1 MTYLGKAVDSWAFR
15 LGDGT
20 SSMRL
25 VFTTILIQFCLVHP
39 CELNMMGDITWQR
52 MKIRTRASIIWMGQR
67 SLWARAQK
75 NGLRKRQL
83 SSRPIRNSSVSA
95 DSDDRARTHN
105 LSGRDTL
112 SPLVRGGVMHRLRT
126 LRIVSMQPRQ
136 LDQHE
141 YNHKSG
147 NFSEYQ

>member
-1 MTYLGKAVDSWAFR
+1 
-15 LGDGT
+15 
-20 SSMRL
+20 MRGEPINAL
-25 VFTTILIQFCLVHP
+25 KTAMINTIQYINDDNYIGILD
-39 CELNMMGDITWQR
+39 ELLEI
-52 MKIRTRASIIWMGQR
+52 
-67 SLWARAQK
+67 L
-75 NGLRKRQL
+75 
-83 SSRPIRNSSVSA
+83 A

-141 YNHKSG
+141 YNHKSE
-147 NFSEYQ
+147 NPSEYHITNIRHMPT